1 MATEYIRRL
10 IITGP
15 EMSETIDL
23 EAGVKVI
30 GRQAGVDIRLN
41 HGMISRRHAQVEC
54 KPAAC
59 EITDLGSANGCLVN
73 GQPLTANTPHVL
85 QANDKIQI
93 GPFEIVFE
101 QIAVE
106 PPPKPEPK
114 PKPKPEAKKPEAKPK
129 PAAKKAEPEPPPPP
143 PPPRQPPAE
152 PEPEF
157 DYSQPPP
164 GLSKTDSRYL
174 QYLPGIYQTDFMA
187 RFLAIFEST
196 AAPIQWTID
205 NFDMYLDPSTAPR
218 DFLPWLANWFSISFD
233 PTWSEEQRRTLLSEA
248 HEIFARRG
256 TRRALSRILEIYT
269 GVEPEILDLEEK
281 ADPFTFTVKVPL
293 TESEVDR
300 RLLERIV
307 DASKPA
313 HTSYELQFKKSA
325 SKK

>member
-23 EAGVKVI
+23 TAGTKII

-41 HGMISRRHAQVEC
+41 NGMVSRRHAQIDC
-54 KPAAC
+54 QPAAC
-59 EITDLGSANGCLVN
+59 TITDLGSANGCSVN
-73 GQPLTANTPHVL
+73 GQPLAPNTPHAL
-85 QANDKIQI
+85 EPNAKIEI
-93 GPFEIVFE
+93 GPFELVFE

-114 PKPKPEAKKPEAKPK
+114 AAPKAKPK
-129 PAAKKAEPEPPPPP
+129 AESKPAPKKKAAEPPPPP
-143 PPPRQPPAE
+143 PPPPPEKPAVSL
-152 PEPEF
+152 PEF
-157 DYSQPPP
+157 DYSKPPP

-174 QYLPGIYQTDFMA
+174 QYLPGIYHTDFMA

-196 AAPIQWTID
+196 AAPIEWTVE
-205 NFDMYLDPSTAPR
+205 NFDMYLDPGTAPAG
-218 DFLPWLANWFSISFD
+218 FLPWLANWFSLSFD
-233 PTWSEEQRRTLLSEA
+233 PTWSEEQRRTLLREA

-256 TRRALSRILEIYT
+256 TRKALARVLEIYT

-281 ADPFTFTVKVPL
+281 ADPFTFTVRVPL
-293 TESEVDR
+293 PEADLDR
-300 RLLERIV
+300 GLLERII

-313 HTSYELQFKKSA
+313 HTNYELQFKK
-325 SKK
+325 K